1 MKKLEKVISMTL
13 SKFKNKNM
21 NLLSESAR
29 EVLVSAIAEDIR
41 NEVRKERDA
50 KECN

>member
-1 MKKLEKVISMTL
+1 MGKLEKVISETL
-13 SKFKNKNM
+13 DKFKNSGV

-41 NEVRKERDA
+41 NEVRKERDT
-50 KECN
+50 KKCN